1 VLYCLCSFSPEQIAK
16 LKRVIQEGVQVKREI
31 DDLNVGLKET
41 VAAIAEEMEIK
52 PAVLNK
58 AITKA
63 FKGDFDKDQ
72 LDLDAVEEI
81 LEVTGNKL

>member
-1 VLYCLCSFSPEQIAK
+1 MSFTPEQIAK
-16 LKRVIQEGVQVKREI
+16 LTKVIQEGIQVKREI
-31 DDLNVGLKET
+31 DDLSVGLRET

-72 LDLDAVEEI
+72 SDLNDVEEI
-81 LEVTGNKL
+81 LIVTKNKSD

>member
-1 VLYCLCSFSPEQIAK
+1 MSFSPEQIAK
-16 LKRVIQEGVQVKREI
+16 LKRVIQEGIQVKREI
-31 DDLNVGLKET
+31 DDLSVGLKET

-72 LDLDAVEEI
+72 SDFEAMEEI
-81 LEVTGNKL
+81 LEVTGNKI

>member
-1 VLYCLCSFSPEQIAK
+1 MMSFTPEQIAK
-16 LKRVIQEGVQVKREI
+16 LTKVIQEGVQVKREI

-72 LDLDAVEEI
+72 TDLEAVEEI
-81 LEVTGNKL
+81 LIVTKNKA

>member
-1 VLYCLCSFSPEQIAK
+1 MAFTPEQIAK
-16 LKRVIQEGVQVKREI
+16 LKKVIQEGVQVKREI

-72 LDLDAVEEI
+72 ADLDAVEEI
-81 LEVTGNKL
+81 LDITGNKL

>member
-1 VLYCLCSFSPEQIAK
+1 MSFSPDQIAK
-16 LKRVIQEGVQVKREI
+16 LKRIIQEGVQVKREI

-72 LDLDAVEEI
+72 SDLEAVEEI
-81 LEVTGNKL
+81 LDVTGNKF

>member
-1 VLYCLCSFSPEQIAK
+1 M
-16 LKRVIQEGVQVKREI
+16 
-31 DDLNVGLKET
+31 GLKET

-72 LDLDAVEEI
+72 SDFEAMEEI
-81 LEVTGNKL
+81 LEVTGNKI

>member
-1 VLYCLCSFSPEQIAK
+1 VSFTPEQIAK
-16 LKRVIQEGVQVKREI
+16 LTKVIQEGVQVKREI

-72 LDLDAVEEI
+72 TDLEAVEEI
-81 LEVTGNKL
+81 LIVTKNKA

>member
-1 VLYCLCSFSPEQIAK
+1 MSFSPEQIAK
-16 LKRVIQEGVQVKREI
+16 LKRVIQEGIQVKREI
-31 DDLNVGLKET
+31 DDLSVGLKET

-63 FKGDFDKDQ
+63 FKGDFEKDQ
-72 LDLDAVEEI
+72 SDLDAVEEI
-81 LEVTGNKL
+81 LDVTGNKI

>member
-1 VLYCLCSFSPEQIAK
+1 MSFTPEQIAK
-16 LKRVIQEGVQVKREI
+16 LTKVIQEGVQVKREI

-72 LDLDAVEEI
+72 DDLEAVEEI
-81 LEVTGNKL
+81 LIVTKNKA

>member
-1 VLYCLCSFSPEQIAK
+1 M
-16 LKRVIQEGVQVKREI
+16 IQEGVQVKREI
-31 DDLNVGLKET
+31 DDLSVGLKET

-58 AITKA
+58 VITKA

-72 LDLDAVEEI
+72 ADFDSVEEI
-81 LEVTGNKL
+81 LDVTGNKF

>member
-1 VLYCLCSFSPEQIAK
+1 MSFTAEQIAK
-16 LKRVIQEGVQVKREI
+16 LKKIIQEGVQVKREI
-31 DDLNVGLKET
+31 DDLNAGLKET
-41 VAAIAEEMEIK
+41 VAAVAEEMDVK

-72 LDLDAVEEI
+72 ADLDAVEEI
-81 LEVTGNKL
+81 LLVTNNKS

>member
-1 VLYCLCSFSPEQIAK
+1 MSFSPEQIAK

-31 DDLNVGLKET
+31 DDLTVGLKET

-63 FKGDFDKDQ
+63 FKGDFDKDRS
-72 LDLDAVEEI
+72 DLESVKEI
-81 LEVTGNKL
+81 LEVTGNVV

>member
-1 VLYCLCSFSPEQIAK
+1 MSLSPEQIAK

-31 DDLNVGLKET
+31 DDLTVGLKET

-63 FKGDFDKDQ
+63 FKGDFDKDRS
-72 LDLDAVEEI
+72 DLESVEEI
-81 LEVTGNKL
+81 LEVTGNVV

>member
-1 VLYCLCSFSPEQIAK
+1 MSFTPEQIAK
-16 LKRVIQEGVQVKREI
+16 LTKVIQEGVQVKREV

-72 LDLDAVEEI
+72 DDLEAVEEI
-81 LEVTGNKL
+81 LIVTKNKA

>member
-1 VLYCLCSFSPEQIAK
+1 MSFSPEQIAK
-16 LKRVIQEGVQVKREI
+16 LKRVIQEGVQVKREV

-72 LDLDAVEEI
+72 ADFDSVEEI
-81 LEVTGNKL
+81 LEVTGNKF

>member
-1 VLYCLCSFSPEQIAK
+1 MSFSPEQIAK
-16 LKRVIQEGVQVKREI
+16 LKRVIQEGIQVKREI
-31 DDLNVGLKET
+31 DDLSVGLKET

-63 FKGDFDKDQ
+63 FKGDFEKDQ
-72 LDLDAVEEI
+72 SDLDAVEEI
-81 LEVTGNKL
+81 LDVTGNKF

>member
-1 VLYCLCSFSPEQIAK
+1 MSFSPEQIAK

-31 DDLNVGLKET
+31 DDLSVGLKET

-58 AITKA
+58 VITKA
-63 FKGDFDKDQ
+63 FKGDFDKDRT
-72 LDLDAVEEI
+72 DLDSVEEI
-81 LEVTGNKL
+81 LEVTGNVV

>member
-1 VLYCLCSFSPEQIAK
+1 MSFSPEQIAK

-72 LDLDAVEEI
+72 SDLEAVEEI
-81 LEVTGNKL
+81 LDVTGNKV

>member
-1 VLYCLCSFSPEQIAK
+1 MAFSPEQIAK
-16 LKRVIQEGVQVKREI
+16 LKRVIQDGVQVKREV
-31 DDLNVGLKET
+31 DDLNTGLKET
-41 VAAIAEEMEIK
+41 VAAIAEEMDIK

-72 LDLDAVEEI
+72 ADLESVEEI
-81 LEVTGNKL
+81 LDVTGNKVTI

>member
-1 VLYCLCSFSPEQIAK
+1 MAFTPEQIAK
-16 LKRVIQEGVQVKREI
+16 LKKVVQEGVQVKREI

-41 VAAIAEEMEIK
+41 VAAIAEEMDIK

-72 LDLDAVEEI
+72 SDLDAVEEI
-81 LEVTGNKL
+81 LEVTGNKI

>member
-1 VLYCLCSFSPEQIAK
+1 MSFNPEQIAK
-16 LKRVIQEGVQVKREI
+16 LKRIIQEGIQVKREI
-31 DDLNVGLKET
+31 DDLSVGLKET
-41 VAAIAEEMEIK
+41 VAAIAEEMDIK

-72 LDLDAVEEI
+72 SDFDAMEEI
-81 LEVTGNKL
+81 LEVTGNKF

>member
-1 VLYCLCSFSPEQIAK
+1 MSFSPDQIAK

-31 DDLNVGLKET
+31 DDLSVGLKET

-58 AITKA
+58 VITKA

-72 LDLDAVEEI
+72 SDFEAMEEI
-81 LEVTGNKL
+81 PEVTGNKV

>member
-1 VLYCLCSFSPEQIAK
+1 MAFTPEQVAK
-16 LKRVIQEGVQVKREI
+16 LKKVVQEGVQVKREI

-41 VAAIAEEMEIK
+41 VAAIAEEMDIK
-52 PAVLNK
+52 PSVLNK

-72 LDLDAVEEI
+72 SDLEAVEEI
-81 LEVTGNKL
+81 LDVTGNKF

>member
-1 VLYCLCSFSPEQIAK
+1 MAFTPEQIAK
-16 LKRVIQEGVQVKREI
+16 LKKVVQEGVQVKREI

-41 VAAIAEEMEIK
+41 VAAIAEEMDIK

-63 FKGDFDKDQ
+63 FKGDFEKDQ
-72 LDLDAVEEI
+72 SDLDAVEEI
-81 LEVTGNKL
+81 LEVTGNKF

>member
-1 VLYCLCSFSPEQIAK
+1 MSFSPEQIAK

-31 DDLNVGLKET
+31 DDLSVGLKET

-58 AITKA
+58 VITKA

-72 LDLDAVEEI
+72 ADFDSVEEI
-81 LEVTGNKL
+81 LDVTGNKF

>member
-1 VLYCLCSFSPEQIAK
+1 MSFSPEQITI
-16 LKRVIQEGVQVKREI
+16 LKRVIQEGIQVKREI
-31 DDLNVGLKET
+31 DDLTVGLKET

-72 LDLDAVEEI
+72 SDFEAMEEI

>member
-1 VLYCLCSFSPEQIAK
+1 MSFSPDQIAK
-16 LKRVIQEGVQVKREI
+16 LKRIIQEGVQVKREI
-31 DDLNVGLKET
+31 DDLSVGLKET

-72 LDLDAVEEI
+72 SDFEAMEEI
-81 LEVTGNKL
+81 LEVTGNKV